1 MQSLQ
6 VHISKKK
13 DISLDLLIFLNALTA
28 LFVIIDPIGTALI
41 FNALTQGQAF
51 RTRLIQALKASLISA
66 VLLVL
71 FGNYGAGLLSYLG
84 ISIDALKISGGL
96 LLFYTAFQMIN
107 RELRF
112 SMKTKSEDISV
123 YPMSIPLLAGP
134 GSLTV
139 SILLFS
145 NAPSSVSQLSIF
157 MAVIVICCLT
167 CLFMTASIYVKKIVG
182 KTGDEI
188 LRRFLGVLLA
198 ALAIQFILDGLSSML
213 QHL

>member
-1 MQSLQ
+1 M
-6 VHISKKK
+6 
-13 DISLDLLIFLNALTA
+13 DLLIFLNALTA
-28 LFVIIDPIGTALI
+28 LFVIIDPIGTSLI
-41 FNALTQGQAF
+41 FNALTQGQELRSRF
-51 RTRLIQALKASLISA
+51 IQAFKASLISA

-112 SMKTKSEDISV
+112 SMTAKSEDISV

-145 NAPSSVSQLSIF
+145 NVPKPTDQLAVF

-167 CLFMTASIYVKKIVG
+167 CLLMTASIYVKKVVG

-213 QHL
+213 QHS

>member
-1 MQSLQ
+1 M
-6 VHISKKK
+6 VVA
-13 DISLDLLIFLNALTA
+13 LDLLVLLHALTA
-28 LFVIIDPIGTALI
+28 LLVIIDPIGTALI
-41 FNALTQGQAF
+41 FNALTQGQIARVRFLQAF
-51 RTRLIQALKASLISA
+51 KASIISA
-66 VLLVL
+66 LLLVL

-84 ISIDALKISGGL
+84 ISINALKISGGV

-107 RELRF
+107 SELKFKMEERVA
-112 SMKTKSEDISV
+112 DISV

-145 NAPSSVSQLSIF
+145 SVTNAADEMAIF
-157 MAVIVICCLT
+157 TAVIIICTLT
-167 CLFMTASIYVKKIVG
+167 FLCMSCSVYLKNIVG

-198 ALAIQFILDGLSSML
+198 ALAIQFILDGLSSVL
-213 QHL
+213 NKA